1 MVKYQYF
8 FDQVSHVVENYVFY
22 AISEGKKGSSQPLI
36 HSEEHEWNKGRL

>member
-22 AISEGKKGSSQPLI
+22 EISEGKEGSLQLLS
-36 HSEEHEWNKGRL
+36 HAEEHEWNKERF